1 MISQPMLRTTKII
14 ILPLHKNSFTMKT
27 RTEISVLRSEN
38 LISTGQSVVA
48 VGSCFAEVVAHKLA
62 DRWVDVESNPLGE
75 MFNPLSIAD
84 CIERLAEG
92 REFVQEE
99 LGCRGDLWFAYDT
112 ADLMAQTSAERAL
125 GVANQAVRR
134 GGEALRKADWV
145 VLTLGT
151 AWVYERAGRVVANCH
166 KMPQSEFVRRLLSV
180 DEICQR
186 LVALL
191 NGPLG
196 DKNVVLTISPV
207 RHLAD
212 GLEGNS
218 LSKALL
224 RVAVDRVVAECANA
238 HYFAAYEIML
248 DDLRDYRYYGAD
260 MAHPSELAEEYVWER
275 FAEAFV
281 ADEVL
286 AEGEP
291 YRRLLAMAAHRPLH
305 PQSEAYRAHCATV
318 RERAR
323 QLLAVKPTPRLEKLA
338 HFGLEE

>member
-1 MISQPMLRTTKII
+1 
-14 ILPLHKNSFTMKT
+14 MKT
-27 RTEISVLRSEN
+27 RTEISVSRSET

-48 VGSCFAEVVAHKLA
+48 VGSCFAEVVARKLA
-62 DRWVDVESNPLGE
+62 DRWVEVECNPLGE

-84 CIERLAEG
+84 CVERLAEG
-92 REFVQEE
+92 REFGAEE
-99 LGCRGDLWFAYDT
+99 LAVRADMWFAYDT
-112 ADLMAQTSAERAL
+112 SDLLAQTSAEKAL
-125 GVANQAVRR
+125 SVANEAVRR
-134 GGEALRKADWV
+134 GGEALGKADWV

-186 LVALL
+186 LTALL

-224 RVAVDRVVAECANA
+224 RVAVDRVVSECANA
-238 HYFAAYEIML
+238 QYFAAYEILL

-260 MAHPSELAEEYVWER
+260 MAHPSEVAEGYVWER

-281 ADEVL
+281 SDRVL
-286 AEGEP
+286 AEGEQ
-291 YRRLLAMAAHRPLH
+291 YRRLMAMAAHRPLH
-305 PQSEAYRAHCATV
+305 PDSEAYRAHCATV
-318 RERAR
+318 RERAQ
-323 QLLAVKPTPRLEKLA
+323 QLLAKRPTEKLEELA
-338 HFGLEE
+338 HFGLKE